1 MKKIIAFIKK
11 YQLIIF
17 LALVA
22 SLLFGLKMTLPPEE
36 EAPLPTPTPVPPLS
50 PTPEPE
56 TSSSGDSLG
65 TTEEALIEELA
76 GKYPLTAFLPYPDKR
91 VVILYVDVLTVEAT
105 IDPQSGITQT
115 EVLNWIDD
123 QGIDPQSH
131 QIIWK

>member
-1 MKKIIAFIKK
+1 MKKIIAFLKK

-22 SLLFGLKMTLPPEE
+22 SFLFGLKMTLPPKEE
-36 EAPLPTPTPVPPLS
+36 ISLPTPTPTPPLS
-50 PTPEPE
+50 PTPKPE
-56 TSSSGDSLG
+56 TFSPGEGRG

-91 VVILYVDVLTVEAT
+91 VVILYTGVLKLEIT
-105 IDPQSGITQT
+105 IGPQSGISQQ
-115 EVLNWIDD
+115 EVLNWISD
-123 QGIDPQSH
+123 QGIDPKSH